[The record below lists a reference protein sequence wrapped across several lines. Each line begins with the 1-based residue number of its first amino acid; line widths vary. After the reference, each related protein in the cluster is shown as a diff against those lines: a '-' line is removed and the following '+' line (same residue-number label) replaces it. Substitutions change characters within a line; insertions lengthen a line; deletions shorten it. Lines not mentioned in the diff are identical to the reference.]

1 MGPSERL
8 RHTAEEEPRA
18 GLSGGSVCI
27 LLNSAFFLNQSFSID
42 FYKSIIQLSTLKKK
56 HCGSKTKCY
65 RQTDHKVRSVRLE
78 LDINWIT
85 LLILDQSS
93 H

>member
-8 RHTAEEEPRA
+8 HHTAEEERGRGGGA

-27 LLNSAFFLNQSFSID
+27 LLNSAFLPNQFFSID
-42 FYKSIIQLSTLKKK
+42 FYKSIIQLSTLKKR

-65 RQTDHKVRSVRLE
+65 RQTDHKVRYVCLE

-85 LLILDQSS
+85 LLILD
-93 H
+93 